1 MRNSFIVRTAK
12 KLRDTVDELDALG
25 NRSAMLSRVSA
36 PERSSQREARRRP
49 KEVTAVS
56 AIPPVFVQSSHREAW
71 AYRCSALSSLC
82 LTRQPSRRPWTTPGC
97 SLQGSASG
105 RVQLRASFGPHCLQN
120 QHNAKLGKA
129 ILGFTREPRN
139 VYDSPKLVLYP
150 HTSIPRM
157 F

>member
-1 MRNSFIVRTAK
+1 MRNSFIVRTVK
-12 KLRDTVDELDALG
+12 KLRDIVNELDSLG
-25 NRSAMLSRVSA
+25 NRSAMISRVSA
-36 PERSSQREARRRP
+36 PGRSSQREARRRP
-49 KEVTAVS
+49 KEITLS
-56 AIPPVFVQSSHREAW
+56 AIPPVFDQPSHREAW

-82 LTRQPSRRPWTTPGC
+82 LTRQPSRRPWATPGFLC
-97 SLQGSASG
+97 KGQRLGEQP
-105 RVQLRASFGPHCLQN
+105 RASFGPVCKIN
-120 QHNAKLGKA
+120 TSNTKLGKA